1 MKSTRLLL
9 AAGLLAACAP
19 AMQSAAVSAGN
30 HPFVGS
36 WRGTGE
42 QSDEPGRSWSIA
54 ATIAPGRVGDVVGTI
69 TYPSL
74 QCGGDLELRSVSADS
89 LVVREHIAFGTCVD
103 LGIVTL
109 RYQRPA
115 VLAYAWRSETS
126 NLTAHGQLGPAG
138 RPDR

>member
-1 MKSTRLLL
+1 MKPTRILL

-19 AMQSAAVSAGN
+19 AMQSAAVAAGN

-36 WRGTGE
+36 WKGTGE

-69 TYPSL
+69 AYPSL

-89 LVVREHIAFGTCVD
+89 LVVREHITFGSCVD

-109 RYQRPA
+109 GYRRPGI
-115 VLAYAWRSETS
+115 LSYAWRSETA
-126 NLTAHGQLGPAG
+126 NLTAHGQLGRAG
-138 RPDR
+138 RPNH